1 MRIMASLLSVLL
13 LAVVVTLTGCK
24 TSEVG
29 VKNTMG
35 KVSGYMDALPTQ
47 VVEAAEQAAKDLG
60 LTVDRSVASQLDGEL
75 VAKTAKGKK
84 IKLDV
89 NRYGDNISAVEIRVG
104 TFGDERVSLQF
115 YNAIKAKLA
124 NRARSASPPPVS
136 DLNLLQ

>member
-1 MRIMASLLSVLL
+1 MRMMASLLWVVLL
-13 LAVVVTLTGCK
+13 SMTVTLVGCK

-29 VKNTMG
+29 VKSTMG

-47 VVEAAEQAAKDLG
+47 VVAAAEQAAKDLE
-60 LTVDRSVASQLDGEL
+60 LTVESSAASQLDGEL
-75 VAKTAKGKK
+75 VAHTAKGKK

-89 NRYGDNISAVEIRVG
+89 KRYGDNISAVNVRVG
-104 TFGDERVSLQF
+104 SFGNESTSLQF
-115 YNAIKAKLA
+115 YNAVKAKLA